1 MQTNL
6 VEIYQIGSELAGV
19 LDIPENYWPAPGQ
32 YLACK
37 RLNDPS
43 EPLPHQLFRTLG
55 DEGILSLS
63 QIPENWQPGD
73 QLLLGAPQGHGFS
86 LPREARRLALLPYR
100 VSPTRLLTLVRS
112 ALAQN
117 AAISL
122 FIEEI
127 PSPDIMNRL
136 SSVVEIN
143 PIAALLDNL
152 DWPDFLAVDLA
163 RDDLAA
169 FSGLFSQDSPNLNGQ
184 VLVRTSMPCR
194 GLAEC
199 GVCSVRTKRGWKYA
213 CIDGPVF
220 PLKEVLHV
228 AQ

>member
-1 MQTNL
+1 MQTKL
-6 VEIYQIGSELAGV
+6 VEVFQIGSELAGV

-43 EPLPHQLFRTLG
+43 ESVAHQLFRTLG
-55 DEGILSLS
+55 DEGLLNLSPL
-63 QIPENWQPGD
+63 PENWQPGD
-73 QLLLGAPQGHGFS
+73 QLLVGSPQGHGFS
-86 LPREARRLALLPYR
+86 LPVEARRLALLPYK
-100 VSPTRLLTLVRS
+100 VSPTRLLPLMRE

-122 FIEEI
+122 FSENI
-127 PSPDIMNRL
+127 PSSDIMNRL
-136 SSVVEIN
+136 PSVVEVN
-143 PIAALLDNL
+143 PISALLENL

-163 RDDLAA
+163 RDELEA
-169 FSGLFSQDSPNLNGQ
+169 FSGLFSQETSHLNGQ

-220 PLKEVLHV
+220 LLKEVLHV

>member
-37 RLNDPS
+37 RVNDPS
-43 EPLPHQLFRTLG
+43 EPLIPQLFRIIG
-55 DEGILSLS
+55 EEGLLNLSP
-63 QIPENWQPGD
+63 IPENWQPGD

-86 LPREARRLALLPYR
+86 LPREARRVALLSYG
-100 VSPTRLLTLVRS
+100 VSPTRILTLVRE
-112 ALAQN
+112 AVVQN

-122 FIEEI
+122 FSEEI
-127 PSPDIMNRL
+127 PSPEIMNRL
-136 SSVVEIN
+136 PSVVEVNHIN
-143 PIAALLDNL
+143 TLLENL
-152 DWPDFLAVDLA
+152 DWPDFLAADLA

-169 FSGLFSQDSPNLNGQ
+169 FSSQFSQETSPLNGQ